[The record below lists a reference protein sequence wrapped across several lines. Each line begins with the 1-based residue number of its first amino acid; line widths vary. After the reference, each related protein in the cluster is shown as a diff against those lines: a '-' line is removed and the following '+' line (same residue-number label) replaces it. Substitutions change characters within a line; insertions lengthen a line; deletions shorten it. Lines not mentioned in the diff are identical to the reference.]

1 MPPRQLQRLRKNTLL
16 PHFVGRRGFSF
27 LGALPPTLVVINGA
41 SPAPSPWVH
50 FCTHKSEP
58 KKRQPPSGWTPAFA
72 QSDASKGDTRLP
84 LKYRWILVIG
94 AASYVLRLSA
104 LVMRGISVFL
114 SKIYLL
120 PQNPGSSSRKTRW
133 RYPFNRATA
142 EAGRET
148 RRRSDPRRTRW
159 FCGNRVSNF
168 IGTDWT
174 KGGGPGSPRRFFP
187 PFLGGQKW
195 GRRRHAGV

>member
-1 MPPRQLQRLRKNTLL
+1 MGPLRPQAPGFTFVRTKVNRKSASPLRAGPPLL
-16 PHFVGRRGFSF
+16 PNRTQVRRYPVATEIPLDPRNRCGELRTSPVGPRDEGYFCFSF
-27 LGALPPTLVVINGA
+27 ENLSA
-41 SPAPSPWVH
+41 SP
-50 FCTHKSEP
+50 
-58 KKRQPPSGWTPAFA
+58 
-72 QSDASKGDTRLP
+72 
-84 LKYRWILVIG
+84 
-94 AASYVLRLSA
+94 
-104 LVMRGISVFL
+104 
-114 SKIYLL
+114 
-120 PQNPGSSSRKTRW
+120 NPGSSSRKTRW

>member
-1 MPPRQLQRLRKNTLL
+1 MAFPAPC
-16 PHFVGRRGFSF
+16 PGRRPP
-27 LGALPPTLVVINGA
+27 GAAESAGSGLDAVMSPTELLSLA
-41 SPAPSPWVH
+41 CLRRVH

>member
-1 MPPRQLQRLRKNTLL
+1 MGRPRPQTPGFTFVRTKVNRK
-16 PHFVGRRGFSF
+16 S
-27 LGALPPTLVVINGA
+27 A
-41 SPAPSPWVH
+41 SPLRAGP
-50 FCTHKSEP
+50 
-58 KKRQPPSGWTPAFA
+58 PAFA